1 MCKNKIIITCFSKS
15 GNTLAL
21 FIYFVYTGNI
31 TVNSNVINTKMQ
43 FSELYCFCKKNVV
56 LRIVVCRK
64 EDKHTGTARCN
75 DGDNSEGMKKEECRM
90 TTISFPVIQIEKTGK
105 RLRNMRKESGIRVA
119 ALCEYMGGISEQAV
133 YKWERG
139 ACLPTIDNLLAL
151 SHLYHVQ
158 MEDLLVYEE
167 AEMASSCFISEYRG
181 DISGTVSGYA
191 CTAA

>member
-1 MCKNKIIITCFSKS
+1 MSYDNDFFSCDSDRKNRETI
-15 GNTLAL
+15 
-21 FIYFVYTGNI
+21 
-31 TVNSNVINTKMQ
+31 
-43 FSELYCFCKKNVV
+43 KKY
-56 LRIVVCRK
+56 
-64 EDKHTGTARCN
+64 
-75 DGDNSEGMKKEECRM
+75 
-90 TTISFPVIQIEKTGK
+90 EK
-105 RLRNMRKESGIRVA
+105 GIRVA

>member
-31 TVNSNVINTKMQ
+31 TVNSNVINTKIQ

-64 EDKHTGTARCN
+64 EDKHTGTDRCN
-75 DGDNSEGMKKEECRM
+75 DGDNSEGMKKGECRM

-105 RLRNMRKESGIRVA
+105 RLRNMRKENGIRVA

-139 ACLPTIDNLLAL
+139 V
-151 SHLYHVQ
+151 SH
-158 MEDLLVYEE
+158 
-167 AEMASSCFISEYRG
+167 S
-181 DISGTVSGYA
+181 
-191 CTAA
+191 

>member
-1 MCKNKIIITCFSKS
+1 
-15 GNTLAL
+15 
-21 FIYFVYTGNI
+21 
-31 TVNSNVINTKMQ
+31 
-43 FSELYCFCKKNVV
+43 
-56 LRIVVCRK
+56 
-64 EDKHTGTARCN
+64 
-75 DGDNSEGMKKEECRM
+75 
-90 TTISFPVIQIEKTGK
+90 
-105 RLRNMRKESGIRVA
+105 MRKENGIRVA

-181 DISGTVSGYA
+181 DISGTVSDYA

>member
-1 MCKNKIIITCFSKS
+1 MHFDQVTVN
-15 GNTLAL
+15 G
-21 FIYFVYTGNI
+21 
-31 TVNSNVINTKMQ
+31 VNSNEYG
-43 FSELYCFCKKNVV
+43 SENCGLQKY
-56 LRIVVCRK
+56 
-64 EDKHTGTARCN
+64 TGTDRCN
-75 DGDNSEGMKKEECRM
+75 DGDNSEGMKKGEYRM

-105 RLRNMRKESGIRVA
+105 RLRNMRKENGIRVA

-167 AEMASSCFISEYRG
+167 AEMASSCFVSEYRG

>member
-1 MCKNKIIITCFSKS
+1 M
-15 GNTLAL
+15 A
-21 FIYFVYTGNI
+21 
-31 TVNSNVINTKMQ
+31 
-43 FSELYCFCKKNVV
+43 
-56 LRIVVCRK
+56 LRIVACRK
-64 EDKHTGTARCN
+64 EDKYTGTDRCN
-75 DGDNSEGMKKEECRM
+75 DGDNSEGIKKEECRM

-105 RLRNMRKESGIRVA
+105 RLRNMRKENGIRVT

-151 SHLYHVQ
+151 SHLYHVR

-167 AEMASSCFISEYRG
+167 AEMASSCFGREYRG
-181 DISGTVSGYA
+181 DISGTVSDYA